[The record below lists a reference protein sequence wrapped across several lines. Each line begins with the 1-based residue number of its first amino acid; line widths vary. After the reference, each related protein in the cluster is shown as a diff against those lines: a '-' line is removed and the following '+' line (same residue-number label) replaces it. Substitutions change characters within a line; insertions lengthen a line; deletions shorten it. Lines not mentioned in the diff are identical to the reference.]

1 MVRVSPRR
9 PSSLSVLL
17 SAVLATASATAAA
30 DGMAGTGLP
39 APSTLI
45 VDAGLPKARADAMIL
60 AARRYDGFWSTGE
73 EALARQALAPDFIDR
88 TLPAG
93 RPQGVPGP
101 LAASR
106 GFRAAIPDIRCNIEQ
121 MLVAGD
127 RVVVH
132 LHFTGHFTGRMGE
145 TQGRGQ
151 PVDFVATDIYRI
163 ADGRIAEN
171 WHIEDNLSLLRQMG
185 MVAP

>member
-1 MVRVSPRR
+1 MARLSPRR
-9 PSSLSVLL
+9 PSSLFVLL
-17 SAVLATASATAAA
+17 SAAWATASATAAA
-30 DGMAGTGLP
+30 HGMADTGLP
-39 APSTLI
+39 EPATLI

-60 AARRYDGFWSTGE
+60 AARRYDGFWSSGE
-73 EALARQALAPDFIDR
+73 DALARQALAPDFIDR

-93 RPQGVPGP
+93 RPQGVEGP

-106 GFRAAIPDIRCNIEQ
+106 TFHAAIPDIRCDIEQ

-132 LHFTGHFTGRMGE
+132 LHFTGHFTGRMGD

-151 PVDFVATDIYRI
+151 SVDFVATDIYRI